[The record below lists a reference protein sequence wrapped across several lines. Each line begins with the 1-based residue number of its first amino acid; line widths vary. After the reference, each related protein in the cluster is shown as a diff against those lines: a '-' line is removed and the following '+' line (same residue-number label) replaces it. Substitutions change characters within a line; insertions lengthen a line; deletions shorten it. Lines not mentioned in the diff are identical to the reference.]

1 MSSLLNRIVLSNVLL
16 NFDRGVLSNV
26 WLNFDRGIL
35 NIWM

>member
-35 NIWM
+35 NI